1 MMASTE
7 EILSKLLKDHSKIS
21 WQLKKITCDFP
32 FKNKR
37 IQSDFYYWDFKDGRY
52 DNTPLI
58 KYLSLRLIYFCLSQ
72 KEINEA
78 FQNAHTQEEQ
88 TDAMYELEQKAKNLF
103 IQVHKLKLTQAQKA
117 GEPAEF
123 LLFMFLEIFMKAPQV
138 VAKMSLKTNSQIPVY
153 GADGIHIG
161 YKDNIISLYFGE
173 AKLYEDCS
181 SAIAEAIK
189 SISQIAKNPDKIDFE
204 VTLVN
209 RYIEIDDLEAKS
221 EILNYLNPY
230 SQKSKQMRMV
240 FSCFIGFDF
249 SKYKKIKNLPPEE
262 VKSYFEKEYNEYAT
276 YICKMIQ
283 KGLQENDITDFN
295 VQFFLLPFP
304 SVKEFR
310 KAFYEKIGMSY
321 DFE

>member
-1 MMASTE
+1 MTLSTE

-21 WQLKKITCDFP
+21 WQIKKITCDFS
-32 FKNKR
+32 FENKR
-37 IQSDFYYWDFKDGRY
+37 IRSDFFYWDFTDGRY
-52 DNTPLI
+52 DNKPLI
-58 KYLSLRLIYFCLSQ
+58 DYLSLRLIYFCLSQ

-78 FQNAHTQEEQ
+78 FQNTHTQEEQ
-88 TDAMYELEQKAKNLF
+88 TDAILDLEQKAKSLF
-103 IQVHKLKLTQAQKA
+103 IQVHKLKLEQAKKA

-123 LLFMFLEIFMKAPQV
+123 LLFIFLEIFMKAPQV
-138 VAKMSLKTNSQIPVY
+138 VAKMSLKTNNQMPVY

-161 YKDNIISLYFGE
+161 YKDNIVSLYFGE
-173 AKLYEDCS
+173 AKLYENCS
-181 SAIAEAIK
+181 SAISEALD
-189 SISQIAKNPDKIDFE
+189 SISQIARDSGKRDFE
-204 VTLVN
+204 VALVN
-209 RYIEIDDLEAKS
+209 RYIEIDDLESKR

-230 SQKSKQMRMV
+230 SPKSKQMRMV

-262 VKSYFEKEYNEYAT
+262 VKAYFEKEYNKYAT
-276 YICKMIQ
+276 KICKMIQ
-283 KGLQENDITDFN
+283 IGLQKHNITDFN

-310 KAFYEKIGMSY
+310 KAFYDKIGMSY